1 MAENADQILHFHEYF
16 KVIRN
21 RLWVIFTIFSLTVLS
36 GWYVTEQVLPK
47 IYTASAQI
55 QIKPRGV
62 LSVQGLGGGATEK
75 GFDQTNF
82 QAEFEIMQSPDVL
95 LPIINDLQLDKE
107 WARRVYKSKMEKL
120 PPLDALSYMG
130 GILKLDFKR
139 GTDIIVISVSS
150 EVPKEAA
157 NIANALADRYK
168 TMREVEENQRSNRG
182 TVSLQDQIVQQ
193 QKVVDEKKADVEALR
208 QSLGQSGVEL
218 GTITG
223 TSDRLEQDL
232 DARKRDLLQAKQD
245 YDARRV
251 LLDSVINLPDDEL
264 ITTLTALGREE
275 GDVASLRGEVFRME
289 SDIDNLLKDGFD
301 ENHPRVQS
309 LRAEMERKHKQ
320 ITDLIAG
327 IRRGL
332 KVDTDMSK
340 SRVDLLQKEVDAL
353 TVKVRENATSG
364 LVPFREAQRVA
375 EQQQGLLDALT
386 VRLKQ
391 VMADSQLQESPVRII
406 SHADPPEYPSK
417 PDKRLI
423 MTVSV
428 LAGLFVGI
436 VVAFLIEYLDTSVK
450 TMADAELLLGL
461 PVLTVIPN
469 KGGPMPLVHDSGR
482 LPHAEGYRILRAKL
496 DLKVQNGIGPS
507 LSMLSGGP
515 GEGKSTTIYNLA
527 VVCAQAGQSVILVD
541 CDLRRPT
548 LHDLLG
554 VSNELGLSN
563 YLRGE
568 GDAIEFIQQTALP
581 KLQVLT
587 AGNMPMSEI
596 GVLAGDKIRYMLDDL
611 KQRYDLVLIDSPPV
625 LGISDG
631 SIIARE
637 VDYVILVI
645 QHRRY
650 PREISLRA
658 KRAIEE
664 VHGNC
669 VGMVLNC
676 VAVKSDDSYYYYSSY
691 GDYYK
696 KADRPK
702 KRKSDAKAKALA
714 SVKTNGKNGK
724 HAGTSSRKTDL
735 DSEEF

>member
-1 MAENADQILHFHEYF
+1 MAENSDQILHFHEYF
-16 KVIRN
+16 KIIRN

-36 GWYVTEQVLPK
+36 GIYVTNEVLPK
-47 IYTASAQI
+47 IYMASAEI
-55 QIKPRGV
+55 QIRPRGV
-62 LSVQGLGGGATEK
+62 VEMSGLNTNKTE
-75 GFDQTNF
+75 GNFDPTAF

-95 LPIINDLQLDKE
+95 MPIITDLQLDKI
-107 WARRVYKSKMEKL
+107 WAKRVYKSG
-120 PPLDALSYMG
+120 LDALPPQDALGYMNR
-130 GILKLDFKR
+130 ILKLDLKR
-139 GTDIIVISVSS
+139 GTNIIGITVSS
-150 EVPKEAA
+150 EVPKECAD
-157 NIANALADRYK
+157 ISNALADRYK
-168 TMREVEENQRSNRG
+168 TMRDVEEDQRTNRG
-182 TVSLQDQIVQQ
+182 TDSYRDQIKQQ
-193 QKVVDEKKADVEALR
+193 EDVVKSRREVVEKMR
-208 QSLGQSGVEL
+208 
-218 GTITG
+218 
-223 TSDRLEQDL
+223 QDL
-232 DARKRDLLQAKQD
+232 GSKGIEISSGPGDNATNRIETDLEARKRDLLAAKED

-251 LLDSVINLPDDEL
+251 LLESVINLPDDQF
-264 ITTLTALGREE
+264 ISTLDGLNRQQGDIGTLRTDALK
-275 GDVASLRGEVFRME
+275 ME
-289 SDIDNLLKDGFD
+289 TDISNLLKDGFE

-309 LRAEMERKHKQ
+309 LRAELEAKKKQ

-327 IRRGL
+327 LRNAM
-332 KVDTDMSK
+332 KVDTEMAK
-340 SRVDLLQKEVDAL
+340 SRVALLQKEVDDL
-353 TVKVRENATSG
+353 TSRARTDTTNA
-364 LVPFREAQRVA
+364 LVPFRDAQRQL
-375 EQQQGLLDALT
+375 EQQQTLLDALN

-391 VMADSQLQESPVRII
+391 NIADSQLQESPVRII
-406 SHADPPEYPSK
+406 SRAEPPEYPSK
-417 PDKRLI
+417 PNKNLNYG
-423 MTVSV
+423 VSII
-428 LAGLFVGI
+428 AGLFVGI
-436 VVAFLIEYLDTSVK
+436 GVAFLIEYLDTSVK
-450 TMADAELLLGL
+450 TMADAETLLGL

-469 KGGPMPLVHDSGR
+469 KGGPMPLIQDAGR

-507 LSMLSGGP
+507 LTMLSGGP

-527 VVCAQAGQSVILVD
+527 VICAQAGQSVILVD

-548 LHDLLG
+548 LHELLG
-554 VSNELGLSN
+554 VSNERGLAN

-568 GDAIEFIQQTALP
+568 GEAVGFVQRTAIP

-596 GVLAGDKIRYMLDDL
+596 GVLVGDKIRHMLDDL
-611 KQRYDLVLIDSPPV
+611 KQRYDLVLIDAPPV

-691 GDYYK
+691 GNYYK
-696 KADRPK
+696 KKDRSK
-702 KRKSDAKAKALA
+702 KKKDAA
-714 SVKTNGKNGK
+714 STNGKPV
-724 HAGTSSRKTDL
+724 AVASRKTDL
-735 DSEEF
+735 ESDEF